1 MLRKTRALWIL
12 ALGLLLSAGAWYQG
26 ELTPLDV
33 LMLKSVTGVYP
44 SPDGATIAF
53 TRSIPR
59 GSEDGTGGGFT
70 DLFMLDDAGGERP
83 LAAGKRGI
91 GGVSWMP
98 DGSAITFLEH
108 REGDVGRQLYA
119 LPMAGGE
126 AARVFSSKLGIS
138 QYRWRPDGG
147 AVAFSAGLPAPEAR
161 TEARSAG
168 FRQTVYDEDWNRVGL
183 FLWSTETG
191 ETVEIEV
198 PGSVFGLEWSPDGST
213 LVLTLAARSLT
224 DDSYMFKRI
233 HVVELATGRVRKLV
247 DNPGKLGQ
255 MAFSPDARRI
265 AYVGAADERDPHA
278 GMLFLAD
285 ASTGEVT
292 SLTPG
297 WEGMVHSFEWMG
309 NDRIRARISRGV
321 ESRVSDFDL
330 RDRSWSDLPGGDFA
344 FGSVHTASGVVV
356 ATVARGDH
364 PNEVYA
370 LSGDSWVR
378 RTNSNPFLDDVH
390 LSRQEAYSFQARD
403 GLDIEGILLYPL
415 DFQEGERYPLVIVA
429 HGGPESHYNNGWM
442 TTYNGWGQLLSRAG
456 YFVWFPNYRAS
467 TGRGVEFAKADHGD
481 PMGGEFEDHL
491 DAIDHFVD
499 RGWVDRDR
507 VGVGGGSYGGYTAA
521 WAATRHSP
529 HFAAAV
535 SFVPITHVATKW
547 LTSDIPYEFYFVHYE
562 EVWPTDEDQWDFL
575 NSRSPLT
582 FAENCSTP
590 LLLAGG
596 TADPRVHPSQPHML
610 YRAVKE
616 STETPVRYVQY
627 PGEGHGNRVNTNR
640 YDYMLR
646 ALRWFDHY
654 LKPGNHRSDAPPPLD
669 LDYSAWI
676 GKQGG

>member
-1 MLRKTRALWIL
+1 MLRKTSALWIL
-12 ALGLLLSAGAWYQG
+12 ALGLLLSAGAWYHG
-26 ELTPLDV
+26 ELTPLNV

-59 GSEDGTGGGFT
+59 GPEDGMGGGFT
-70 DLFMLDDAGGERP
+70 DLFMLDDAGEERP

-98 DGSAITFLEH
+98 DGSALTFLEH

-147 AVAFSAGLPAPEAR
+147 AVAFTAALPVPELRA
-161 TEARSAG
+161 EARSAG

-183 FLWSTETG
+183 FLWTTETG
-191 ETVEIEV
+191 ETVEIEA

-213 LVLTLAARSLT
+213 LVLALAARSLT

-233 HVVELATGRVRKLV
+233 HVLDVATGRVRQLV
-247 DNPGKLGQ
+247 DNRGKLGQ
-255 MAFSPDARRI
+255 MAFSPDSRRI
-265 AYVGAADERDPHA
+265 AYVGAADERDPHS

-292 SLTPG
+292 SLTSG

-344 FGSVHTASGVVV
+344 FGSVHTAGGAVV

-364 PNEVYA
+364 PNEVYT
-370 LSGDSWVR
+370 LGDSWVR

-403 GLDIEGILLYPL
+403 GLEIEGILLYPL

-442 TTYNGWGQLLSRAG
+442 TTYNGWGQLLSREG
-456 YFVWFPNYRAS
+456 YFVWFPNYRSS

-507 VGVGGGSYGGYTAA
+507 VGVGGASYGGYTAA
-521 WAATRHSP
+521 WAATRHSE

-547 LTSDIPYEFYFVHYE
+547 LASDIPYEFYFVHYE

-582 FAENCSTP
+582 FAENCITP

-627 PGEGHGNRVNTNR
+627 PGEGHGNRINTNR

-654 LKPGNHRSDAPPPLD
+654 LKPGSHRSDAPPPLD

-676 GKQGG
+676 GR

>member
-12 ALGLLLSAGAWYQG
+12 ALGLLLSAGVWYHG

-33 LMLKSVTGVYP
+33 LMLESVTGVNP
-44 SPDGATIAF
+44 SPDGTAIAF

-59 GSEDGTGGGFT
+59 GPEDGTGGGYS
-70 DLFMLDDAGGERP
+70 DLFMLDDEGGERP
-83 LAAGKRGI
+83 LVAGKRSI
-91 GGVSWMP
+91 GSVSWMP
-98 DGSAITFLEH
+98 DGSALTFLER

-126 AARVFSSKLGIS
+126 ASRVFTAGSGVA

-147 AVAFSAGLPAPEAR
+147 AVAFTAGLPAPEGR
-161 TEARSAG
+161 TAARSAG
-168 FRQTVYDEDWNRVGL
+168 FRQTVYDEDWNHIGL
-183 FLWSTETG
+183 FLWTKESG

-198 PGSVFGLEWSPDGST
+198 PGSVFSVEWSPDG
-213 LVLTLAARSLT
+213 RSLALALAPRPIT
-224 DDSYMFKRI
+224 DDSYMFKRL
-233 HVVELATGRVRKLV
+233 HVVDVATGQVRKLV

-255 MAFSPDARRI
+255 MAFSPDSRRI
-265 AYVGAADERDPHA
+265 AYVGAADKRDPHS

-285 ASTGEVT
+285 ATTGEVT

-297 WEGMVHSFEWMG
+297 WEGMVHSIEWMG
-309 NDRIRARISRGV
+309 SDRIRARISRGV
-321 ESRVSDFDL
+321 ESRVSDFDV
-330 RDRSWSDLPGGDFA
+330 RNRSWSDLPGGNFA
-344 FGSVHTASGVVV
+344 FGSVHTAGSTVA
-356 ATVARGDH
+356 ATVSRRTH
-364 PNEVYA
+364 PSEVYT

-378 RTNSNPFLDDVH
+378 RTNSNPFLDDLH
-390 LSRQEAYSFQARD
+390 LSRQEVYSFEARD

-442 TTYNGWGQLLSRAG
+442 TTYNGWGQLLSREG

-499 RGWVDRDR
+499 LGWVDRDR

-521 WAATRHSP
+521 WAATRHSA

-547 LTSDIPYEFYFVHYE
+547 LASDIPYEFYLVHYE

-575 NSRSPLT
+575 DSRSPLT
-582 FAENCSTP
+582 FAEDCRTP

-616 STETPVRYVQY
+616 ITETPVRYVQY

-646 ALRWFDHY
+646 SLRWFDHY

-676 GKQGG
+676 GK